1 MICFIKNR
9 SAVRRSRHLS
19 SLIVCHASKP
29 NPCISLQSHSLLLER
44 NRRYCTFPL
53 RGAPLAGG
61 DNSSPS
67 LHTESTSGL
76 SNLIHNPRIGRSHQ
90 CMTTS
95 LQFEN
100 PMVLRFV
107 FGRSGFFLLAPPVW
121 PHVPWQQG
129 LRILKLRLLSLDM
142 LRRRLPVM
150 AQRRPS
156 YCNWTRRLFKL

>member
-76 SNLIHNPRIGRSHQ
+76 SNLIHNPRIGRGHQ

-95 LQFEN
+95 LQIEN
-100 PMVLRFV
+100 PMVLSFV
-107 FGRSGFFLLAPPVW
+107 FGRLAFFCWSRPCGPMSRGSSPAARVVVVPVVPVAFVPARCSAPDQNP
-121 PHVPWQQG
+121 Q
-129 LRILKLRLLSLDM
+129 
-142 LRRRLPVM
+142 
-150 AQRRPS
+150 
-156 YCNWTRRLFKL
+156 